1 MIKSENKPSALF
13 FEVKA
18 YFVYKNYTVVA
29 VNSD

>member
-1 MIKSENKPSALF
+1 MTRPENKPSALS